1 VLLLPAC
8 FLLLSVGMLLL
19 PAGVMLLPSGM
30 PLPPACALE
39 LPAST
44 CCGGCR
50 CCCLL

>member
-1 VLLLPAC
+1 MLLLPACFLLFPVGVLLLPAC
-8 FLLLSVGMLLL
+8 FLLL
-19 PAGVMLLPSGM
+19 PAGM